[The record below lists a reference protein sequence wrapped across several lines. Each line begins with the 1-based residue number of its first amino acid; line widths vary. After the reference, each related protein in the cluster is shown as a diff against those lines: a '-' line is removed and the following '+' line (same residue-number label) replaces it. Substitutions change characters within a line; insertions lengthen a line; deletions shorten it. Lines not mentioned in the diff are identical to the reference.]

1 MQKIVFS
8 LLMTFLS
15 FQAFS
20 QKTSR
25 STSTSSNISIS
36 VSSDDDDYSYNA
48 RFDSNKTSAA
58 KSVIQKT
65 LGNPT
70 EATDR
75 TAIWEG
81 KGYSVSVRQG
91 KIEMEM
97 DKDAVTK
104 SFQLKMEDLGEQISE
119 AVGGQ
124 KAPTPP
130 KKPKAPRN

>member
-20 QKTSR
+20 QKTST

-36 VSSDDDDYSYNA
+36 VSSDDNDYSYNA
-48 RFDSNKTSAA
+48 RFDSDKTSAA

-81 KGYSVSVRQG
+81 KGYNVSVRQG
-91 KIEMEM
+91 KIEMEI

-104 SFQLKMEDLGEQISE
+104 SFQLKIEDLADQVSE
-119 AVGGQ
+119 AVGSQ
-124 KAPTPP
+124 KTPTPP
-130 KKPKAPRN
+130 QKPKAPRN

>member
-20 QKTSR
+20 QKTST
-25 STSTSSNISIS
+25 STSTNSNISIS
-36 VSSDDDDYSYNA
+36 VSSDDNDYSYNA
-48 RFDSNKTSAA
+48 RFDSGKTSAA
-58 KSVIQKT
+58 KSIIQKT

-97 DKDAVTK
+97 DKDVVTK
-104 SFQLKMEDLGEQISE
+104 AFQLKMEDLGDQVSE
-119 AVGGQ
+119 AIGSQ
-124 KAPTPP
+124 KAPAPP
-130 KKPKAPRN
+130 QRPKAPRN